1 MNEITYEDQLW
12 GNSISISELTEQDIE
27 DIKKMI
33 DEMNNEERITDEQ
46 KTSKYS
52 ENLED

>member
-1 MNEITYEDQLW
+1 MNNITYDDWSQ
-12 GNSISISELTEQDIE
+12 GNPIPIECLTEQDIE